1 MPNTARRAPDD
12 EQAGNQTM
20 KRKVAVVTG
29 TRAEYGILYP
39 VLKAIEQHPKLQL
52 LLIATGMHLSHEFG
66 YTVQEL
72 GKNGFHI
79 DAKVDMLLS
88 NDTLTSMS
96 KSIGIGII
104 GLAQTW
110 EQVEPDVIV
119 VLGDRVEPLA
129 AAISGSYM
137 NIPISHIHGGDT
149 GKGGLDESA
158 RHAITKFA
166 HIHFPATKKSAER
179 IIGMGEDRWRV
190 HAVGSPALDTILNE
204 PLLPPKIIAKKL
216 GLDLSRP
223 VILVVQHPVTT
234 QVEEAPEQ
242 MRQTLQAIVQLQYPT
257 IVIYPNSDAGGRRMI
272 EVIKQYESYPFV
284 KTFTSLPRKE
294 YLSLMRVASVMVGNS
309 SSGII
314 DAPSFGLPVVN
325 VGIRQEGRERG
336 KNVIDVAHKKS
347 DIART
352 LEKALSD
359 KKFLTEVKK
368 CENPYGDGK
377 AGPRIAKSLS
387 QLAITP
393 RLLQKKN
400 TY

>member
-1 MPNTARRAPDD
+1 
-12 EQAGNQTM
+12 M

-29 TRAEYGILYP
+29 ARAEYGILYP

-72 GKNGFHI
+72 EKDGFHI

-88 NDTLTSMS
+88 NDTLSAMS

-137 NIPISHIHGGDT
+137 NIPVAHIHGGDT

-166 HIHFPATKKSAER
+166 HIHFPATRKSAER

-190 HAVGSPALDTILNE
+190 HTVGSPALDTILNE
-204 PLLPPKIIAKKL
+204 PLLPPKTITKKL

-223 VILVVQHPVTT
+223 VILVVQHSVTT
-234 QVEEAPEQ
+234 QVEGAAEQ
-242 MRQTLQAIVQLQYPT
+242 MGQTLQAIMEFQYPT

-272 EVIKQYESYPFV
+272 DVIKQYEGYSFI
-284 KTFTSLPRKE
+284 KTFKSLPRRE
-294 YLSLMRVASVMVGNS
+294 YLSLMRVVSVMVGNS

-347 DIART
+347 DIARA
-352 LEKALSD
+352 LERAISD

-377 AGPRIAKSLS
+377 TGPRIAEALS
-387 QLAITP
+387 QIAITP
-393 RLLQKKN
+393 RLLQKKS

>member
-1 MPNTARRAPDD
+1 
-12 EQAGNQTM
+12 M

-29 TRAEYGILYP
+29 TRAEYGILCP
-39 VLKAIEQHPKLQL
+39 VLRAVEQHPKLQL

-72 GKNGFHI
+72 EKDGFNI
-79 DAKVDMLLS
+79 EAKVDMLLS
-88 NDTLTSMS
+88 NDTSAAMS
-96 KSIGIGII
+96 KSVGIGII
-104 GLAQTW
+104 GLTQTW

-137 NIPISHIHGGDT
+137 NIPVAHIHGGDT

-166 HIHFPATKKSAER
+166 HIHFPATRKSAER
-179 IIGMGEDRWRV
+179 IIAMGEDRWRV
-190 HAVGSPALDTILNE
+190 HTVGSPALDTILNE
-204 PLLPPKIIAKKL
+204 PLLSPKIIAKKL
-216 GLDLSRP
+216 GLGLSQP

-242 MRQTLQAIVQLQYPT
+242 MRQTLQAIVESQYPT
-257 IVIYPNSDAGGRRMI
+257 VVIYPNSDAGGRRMI
-272 EVIKQYESYPFV
+272 DVIKQYESYPFI
-284 KTFTSLPRKE
+284 KTFKSLPRRE
-294 YLSLMRVASVMVGNS
+294 YLSLMRGASLMVGNS

-347 DIART
+347 DIARA
-352 LEKALSD
+352 LERALSD
-359 KKFLTEVKK
+359 KKFLIEVKK

-377 AGPRIAKSLS
+377 AGPRIARALS
-387 QLAITP
+387 QVAITP
-393 RLLQKKN
+393 RLLQKKS

>member
-1 MPNTARRAPDD
+1 MTRR
-12 EQAGNQTM
+12 
-20 KRKVAVVTG
+20 VAVVTG

-39 VLKAIEQHPKLQL
+39 VLNAIEQHPKLQL

-72 GKNGFHI
+72 EKDGFHV

-88 NDTLTSMS
+88 NDTLVAMS

-110 EQVEPDVIV
+110 EQVEPDIIV

-137 NIPISHIHGGDT
+137 NIPAAHIHGGDT

-190 HAVGSPALDTILNE
+190 YTVGSPALDTILNE
-204 PLLPPKIIAKKL
+204 PLLPPKTIAKKL
-216 GLDLSRP
+216 GLNSSWP

-242 MRQTLQAIVQLQYPT
+242 MRQTLQAIVEFQYPT

-272 EVIKQYESYPFV
+272 EVIKEYKKHAFIKAYP
-284 KTFTSLPRKE
+284 SLPHRE
-294 YLSLMRVASVMVGNS
+294 YLSLMKAANVMVGNS

-314 DAPSFGLPVVN
+314 EAPSLGLPAVN
-325 VGIRQEGRERG
+325 IGSRQEGRERG
-336 KNVIDVAHKKS
+336 KNVIDVGHNKREITKG
-347 DIART
+347 IEKT
-352 LEKALSD
+352 LTDRE
-359 KKFLTEVKK
+359 FLVGVKK
-368 CENPYGDGK
+368 CQSPYGDGK
-377 AGPRIAKSLS
+377 ASQRIAEILS
-387 QLAITP
+387 KVEITTQLI
-393 RLLQKKN
+393 QKRIA
-400 TY
+400 Y

>member
-1 MPNTARRAPDD
+1 
-12 EQAGNQTM
+12 M

-39 VLKAIEQHPKLQL
+39 VLKVIEQHPKLQL

-72 GKNGFHI
+72 EKDGFHI

-88 NDTLTSMS
+88 NDTLPAMS

-110 EQVEPDVIV
+110 EQVEPDIIV

-137 NIPISHIHGGDT
+137 NILIAHIHGGDT

-166 HIHFPATKKSAER
+166 HIHFPATKESAER
-179 IIGMGEDRWRV
+179 VIKMGEDKWRV
-190 HAVGSPALDTILNE
+190 HIVGSPSLDVILN
-204 PLLPPKIIAKKL
+204 KKL
-216 GLDLSRP
+216 LSAEALKEKLGIDLSRP
-223 VILVVQHPVTT
+223 LILLIQHPVTT
-234 QVEEAPEQ
+234 QVDEAAGQ
-242 MRQTLQAIVQLQYPT
+242 MRETLEAIVELAYPA
-257 IVIYPNSDAGGRRMI
+257 VLIYPNSDAGGRRMI
-272 EVIKQYESYPFV
+272 EVIKEFEKYPLI
-284 KTFTSLPRKE
+284 KTFPSLPRWQ
-294 YLSLMRVASVMVGNS
+294 YLSLMKVASVMVGNS

-314 DAPSFGLPVVN
+314 EAPSLGVPVVN
-325 VGIRQEGRERG
+325 IGIRQEGREQG
-336 KNVIDVAHKKS
+336 KNVIDVGHNKQEIIKG
-347 DIART
+347 IEKT
-352 LEKALSD
+352 LTD
-359 KKFLTEVKK
+359 DKFLKEVKK

-377 AGPRIAKSLS
+377 ASQRIAEILS
-387 QLAITP
+387 KVEITP
-393 RLLQKKN
+393 ELLQKKI

>member
-1 MPNTARRAPDD
+1 
-12 EQAGNQTM
+12 M

-29 TRAEYGILYP
+29 TRAEYGALYP

-66 YTVQEL
+66 YTVREL
-72 GKNGFHI
+72 EKDGFHI
-79 DAKVDMLLS
+79 DARVDMLLS
-88 NDTLTSMS
+88 NDTLLAMS
-96 KSIGIGII
+96 KSIGIGIM

-110 EQVEPDVIV
+110 EQIQPDVIV

-129 AAISGSYM
+129 AAIAGSYM
-137 NIPISHIHGGDT
+137 NIPVAHIHGGDT

-166 HIHFPATKKSAER
+166 HIHFPATKESAER

-190 HAVGSPALDTILNE
+190 HTVGSPALDAILNE

-242 MRQTLQAIVQLQYPT
+242 MRETLEAIVEIGYPT
-257 IVIYPNSDAGGRRMI
+257 VLIYPNSDAGGRRMI
-272 EVIKQYESYPFV
+272 GIIKEYDKHPFI
-284 KTFTSLPRKE
+284 KTFKSLPRKE
-294 YLSLMRVASVMVGNS
+294 YLSIMKISSVMVGNS

-336 KNVIDVAHKKS
+336 KNVIDVAHKES
-347 DIART
+347 DIARA
-352 LEKALSD
+352 LKRALSD
-359 KKFLTEVKK
+359 KKFLREVKK
-368 CENPYGDGK
+368 CENPYGDGR
-377 AGPRIAKSLS
+377 AGPRIVEALS
-387 QLAITP
+387 QIAITP
-393 RLLQKKN
+393 RLLQKKS

>member
-1 MPNTARRAPDD
+1 V
-12 EQAGNQTM
+12 EQASGS
-20 KRKVAVVTG
+20 KRLKKPVRKVAVVTG

-66 YTVQEL
+66 HTVQEL
-72 GKNGFHI
+72 EKDGFHI

-88 NDTLTSMS
+88 NDTLSAMS

-104 GLAQTW
+104 GLAQIW
-110 EQVEPDVIV
+110 EQVEPDIIV

-129 AAISGSYM
+129 AAISGAYM
-137 NIPISHIHGGDT
+137 NIPVAHIHGGDT

-166 HIHFPATKKSAER
+166 HIHFPATRKSAER
-179 IIGMGEDRWRV
+179 IIGLGEDRWRV
-190 HAVGSPALDTILNE
+190 HTVGSPALDTILNE
-204 PLLPPKIIAKKL
+204 PLLPPKNIAKKL
-216 GLDLSRP
+216 ELDLSRK

-234 QVEEAPEQ
+234 QVEEAAEQ
-242 MRQTLQAIVQLQYPT
+242 MGQTLQAIVEFQYPT

-272 EVIKQYESYPFV
+272 DVIKQYEGYPFI
-284 KTFTSLPRKE
+284 KTFKSLPHRE

-314 DAPSFGLPVVN
+314 DAPSFRLPAVN
-325 VGIRQEGRERG
+325 LGIRQEGRERG

-347 DIART
+347 DIAWA
-352 LEKALSD
+352 LERALSD
-359 KKFLTEVKK
+359 KKFITEVKK

-377 AGPRIAKSLS
+377 AGPRIAEVLS
-387 QLAITP
+387 QIAITP
-393 RLLQKKN
+393 RLFQKRS

>member
-1 MPNTARRAPDD
+1 
-12 EQAGNQTM
+12 M

-52 LLIATGMHLSHEFG
+52 LLIVTGMHLSHEFG

-72 GKNGFHI
+72 EKDGFHI

-88 NDTLTSMS
+88 NDTLSAMS

-110 EQVEPDVIV
+110 EQLEPDVIV

-129 AAISGSYM
+129 AAISGAYM
-137 NIPISHIHGGDT
+137 NIPVAHIHGGDT

-166 HIHFPATKKSAER
+166 HIHFPATRKSAER

-190 HAVGSPALDTILNE
+190 HTVGSPALDTILNK
-204 PLLPPKIIAKKL
+204 PLLSPKIIAKKL

-242 MRQTLQAIVQLQYPT
+242 MGQTLQAIVEFQYPT

-272 EVIKQYESYPFV
+272 DVIKQYEGYSFV
-284 KTFTSLPRKE
+284 KTFKSLPRRE
-294 YLSLMRVASVMVGNS
+294 YLSLMKVVSVMVGNS

-314 DAPSFGLPVVN
+314 DAPFFGLPVVN

-347 DIART
+347 DIARA
-352 LEKALSD
+352 LERALSD
-359 KKFLTEVKK
+359 KKFLTEVKR

-377 AGPRIAKSLS
+377 AGPRIAEALS
-387 QLAITP
+387 QITITP
-393 RLLQKKN
+393 RLLQKRS